1 MWSGPGD
8 MDQLNPA
15 VTAFDSWHASLK
27 MALML
32 KEVQVT
38 PRSLNCIMNG
48 TSRLAAYRAREL
60 DSCIKIDMQV
70 QLLFFNLK
78 VDGLNIPRF
87 FQTKGDLEEFFLGE
101 QHKDLFNRRL

>member
-1 MWSGPGD
+1 MQVSFE
-8 MDQLNPA
+8 LE
-15 VTAFDSWHASLK
+15 
-27 MALML
+27 
-32 KEVQVT
+32 EVQVT
-38 PRSLNCIMNG
+38 PRSLDSIMNV

-78 VDGLNIPRF
+78 VDGFNIPRF
-87 FQTKGDLEEFFLGE
+87 FQTKGNLEEFFLGE